1 MLRQSVIKV
10 QRKIIKAVDKNSK
23 AIVKLNAKYDAARQF
38 EKNKQTELDVVA
50 VTKAEW
56 TL

>member
-1 MLRQSVIKV
+1 VIKV